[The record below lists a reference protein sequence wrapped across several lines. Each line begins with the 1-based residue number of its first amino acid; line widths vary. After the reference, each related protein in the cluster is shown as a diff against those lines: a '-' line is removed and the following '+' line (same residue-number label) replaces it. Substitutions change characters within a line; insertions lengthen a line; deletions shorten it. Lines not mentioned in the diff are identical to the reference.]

1 VQDNGC
7 RTEVFERDLGP
18 HISRTDRSQPMVYRA
33 DRLAGGVYGS
43 ARYDIANVAL
53 PHMAGGL
60 SASVDDATWVLTS
73 YLVANAIV
81 LSISGWLSTT
91 FGRKRFYLACVVIFT
106 LSSLLCG
113 MAATLGMLILLRIV
127 QGAGAGGLQPVSQA
141 ILADTFPAERLG
153 MAFAV
158 YRMAVVVAPAIGPTL
173 GGWITDNYSWRW
185 IFFINI
191 PVGVLSLILTSWLVK
206 DPVYCARGWSGRAS
220 T

>member
-1 VQDNGC
+1 
-7 RTEVFERDLGP
+7 
-18 HISRTDRSQPMVYRA
+18 
-33 DRLAGGVYGS
+33 
-43 ARYDIANVAL
+43 
-53 PHMAGGL
+53 
-60 SASVDDATWVLTS
+60 
-73 YLVANAIV
+73 V